1 MKDRWHSSLIL
12 FSMSLMVVLLI
23 LAAVQSCQKSMP
35 QESSVEIKFMHG
47 WGGNGTDHIAMRD
60 IYQGFQD
67 SRPDVNLVIDSAPDI
82 SIVIDKA
89 CDMLAVDRMPEII
102 STNGRGIYVANATA
116 KGTALNLTPH
126 ILHDEQLRGYVPPTL
141 LSQVEN
147 NQPLYSIPD
156 AMEVQGLWYNRT
168 ILEEAG
174 LLSPGQS
181 LPSSW
186 DEFMKLCQ
194 ELVEWADCENRE
206 IMPFAL
212 DHQRYLTIFVALL
225 ASRGGEDYLRQLSQ
239 GYLDE
244 NLIECLGYL
253 RELKKLS
260 WPEIFSLGINDG
272 RQSFE
277 EGRSVFFLNGV
288 WDNIVFA
295 GTDLE
300 PHLGYSAYPGLDGV
314 TVSYVSLSEGYVISA
329 MSSPKQQEA
338 SLDFLKYI
346 LSEEVQ
352 TRIME
357 ETLQVPLNPAV
368 KVEMIRDAHP
378 LLGMA
383 FGEAYKAQI
392 QVSTVYSLW
401 HEAVVAAFNDNIAGY
416 LDGKITAR
424 QMAQSMEETRLGL

>member
-1 MKDRWHSSLIL
+1 MIVPLIL
-12 FSMSLMVVLLI
+12 IS
-23 LAAVQSCQKSMP
+23 VQSCQKTSP
-35 QESSVEIKFMHG
+35 QNPSVEIKFMHG

-67 SRPDVNLVIDSAPDI
+67 SRPDINLVIDSAPDI
-82 SIVIDKA
+82 SMVIDKA

-126 ILHDEQLRGYVPPTL
+126 ILNDEQLRSCVPPAL
-141 LSQVEN
+141 LSQVED

-156 AMEVQGLWYNRT
+156 AMEVQGLWYNRK
-168 ILEEAG
+168 ILEEAE
-174 LLSPGQS
+174 LLQPEER
-181 LPSSW
+181 LPSNW
-186 DEFMKLCQ
+186 DDFMVLCQ
-194 ELVEWADCENRE
+194 KLKEWAASENRE

-225 ASRGGEDYLRQLSQ
+225 ASCGGEDYLRRLSQ
-239 GYLDE
+239 SYLDE
-244 NLIECLGYL
+244 GLIECLGYL

-260 WPEIFSLGINDG
+260 WPEIFSLSINDS

-300 PHLGYSAYPGLDGV
+300 PNLGYSPYPGLDGK

-352 TRIME
+352 TRLME

-383 FGEAYKAQI
+383 FGEACRAQI
-392 QVSTVYSLW
+392 LVSTVYSLW
-401 HEAVVAAFNDNIAGY
+401 HEAVVTTFNDNIADY
-416 LDGKITAR
+416 LNEKITAAE
-424 QMAQSMEETRLGL
+424 MAQLMEETRLGL